1 MVRSRYFHFYEI
13 IKRPKISFQS
23 PALNQKHAGNVCHTA
38 HWHLTK
44 FHFDSTFQKKKTS
57 V

>member
-44 FHFDSTFQKKKTS
+44 FHFDSTFQKKKT
-57 V
+57 